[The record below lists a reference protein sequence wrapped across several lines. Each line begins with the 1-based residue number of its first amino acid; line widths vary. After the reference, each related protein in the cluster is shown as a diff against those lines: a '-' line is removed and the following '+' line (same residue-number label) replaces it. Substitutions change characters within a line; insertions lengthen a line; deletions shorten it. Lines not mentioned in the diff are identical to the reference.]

1 MLINLNTGMG
11 EFVQPHGYELD
22 PTKKYEIIHSNE
34 IETQIAIIQAVK
46 RHGLPAL
53 RDYNDW
59 LADNNIDIDFDGVP
73 IISNE
78 FASQFYGKKPLWK
91 TELSQGIVIKD
102 FIDGD
107 YYIVMECSRLNE
119 GFKYTKI
126 MLTLGGCY
134 D

>member
-1 MLINLNTGMG
+1 MLINLNTDMG

-34 IETQIAIIQAVK
+34 IESQIAIIQAVN
-46 RHGLPAL
+46 RYGLPAL

-59 LADNNIDIDFDGVP
+59 LENNNIVYDKTPV
-73 IISNE
+73 ISTE
-78 FASQFYGKKPLWK
+78 LVSQFYGEKPLWK
-91 TELSQGIVIKD
+91 TELSQGIVMRD

-126 MLTLGGCY
+126 LLTLGGCY

>member
-1 MLINLNTGMG
+1 MLINLNNDMG

-22 PTKKYEIIHSNE
+22 PTKKYEIIHANE
-34 IETQIAIIQAVK
+34 IESQIAIIQAVN
-46 RHGLPAL
+46 RYGLPAL
-53 RDYNDW
+53 KDYNNW
-59 LADNNIDIDFDGVP
+59 LENNNIVYDKTPV
-73 IISNE
+73 ISNE
-78 FASQFYGKKPLWK
+78 FVSQFYGKEPLWK
-91 TELSQGIVIKD
+91 TELSQGIVMKD

-107 YYIVMECSRLNE
+107 YYIIMECSRLNE

>member
-1 MLINLNTGMG
+1 MLINLNTEMG

-34 IETQIAIIQAVK
+34 IESQIAIIQAVN
-46 RHGLPAL
+46 RYGLPAL

-59 LADNNIDIDFDGVP
+59 LENNNIVYDKTPV
-73 IISNE
+73 ISNE
-78 FASQFYGKKPLWK
+78 FVSQFYGKKPLWK
-91 TELSQGIVIKD
+91 TELSQGIVMKD

-107 YYIVMECSRLNE
+107 YYIIMECSRLNE

>member
-1 MLINLNTGMG
+1 MLIKLNTDMG
-11 EFVQPHGYELD
+11 EFVKPHGYELD
-22 PTKKYEIIHSNE
+22 PTKKYEIIYSHE
-34 IETQIAIIQAVK
+34 IESQIAIIQAVK

-53 RDYNDW
+53 KDYSDW
-59 LADNNIDIDFDGVP
+59 LVDNNIDSP
-73 IISNE
+73 EISNE
-78 FASQFYGKKPLWK
+78 FVSQFYGEKALWK
-91 TELSQGIVIKD
+91 TELSQGIVMRD

-126 MLTLGGCY
+126 LLTLSGCY

>member
-59 LADNNIDIDFDGVP
+59 LENNNIVYDKTP
-73 IISNE
+73 EISKE
-78 FASQFYGKKPLWK
+78 FVSQFYGEKPLWK
-91 TELSQGIVIKD
+91 TELSQGIVMRD

-126 MLTLGGCY
+126 LLTLGGCY

>member
-1 MLINLNTGMG
+1 MLINLNKDMG

-22 PTKKYEIIHSNE
+22 PTKKYEIIHANE
-34 IETQIAIIQAVK
+34 IESQIAIIQAVN
-46 RHGLPAL
+46 RYGLPAL

-59 LADNNIDIDFDGVP
+59 LENNNIVYDKTPV
-73 IISNE
+73 ISNE
-78 FASQFYGKKPLWK
+78 FVSQFYGKEALWK
-91 TELSQGIVIKD
+91 TELSQGIVMKD

-107 YYIVMECSRLNE
+107 FYIVMECSRLNE